1 MGYKTVEI
9 EIDLEEFDTDDL
21 LDELESRTNKSDVQL
36 INDFCEDHLGV
47 EPDKRK
53 CSISLL
59 DQMKIDLLMSNIN
72 KITLNDL
79 EKLL

>member
-9 EIDLEEFDTDDL
+9 EIDLDEFDTDEL

-36 INDFCEDHLGV
+36 INDFCEDHLCV

-53 CSISLL
+53 GSISLL
-59 DQMKIDLLMSNIN
+59 DQMKIDLLMNNIN